1 MSYLNRWVLL
11 RIFLMSGLFFSQIL
25 NVQAQSL
32 KNVDF
37 SVLSGSKV
45 QLAFEMTE
53 QAVKP
58 KIFQMNNPVR
68 LVMDFAGVKSELE
81 QKKNAINQAGVSS
94 FFAVEAG
101 GRLRVVVNLQDKFS
115 HELKLE
121 GKRTLLVL
129 KQRAAI
135 EKSITRAEQAEGTV
149 PTIAKQEITKVDFRR
164 GSKGE
169 GRILI
174 SLSNKDT
181 LVKTQQKSGKIELRF
196 INTKLPANYAKRMD
210 VIDFATPVSMIDA
223 RQSGDDVKIL
233 ITPIAVEHTYSVFQ
247 SEGILTVKVR
257 EITREESKAKKAAYK
272 GERLTLDFHDIEVR
286 NAFKIL
292 SEISGENIIVDDA
305 VTGNVT
311 LQLDDVQWDH
321 AFALI
326 LKLKGLAKR
335 QADNVVLVAPME
347 KIRKL
352 EEEEIESQ
360 KVNERLEPLLTE
372 YIQVHYAQ
380 AESFR
385 RILEG
390 DSSGAQGGCALISM
404 GGGGSAGS
412 PGGLGG
418 GGASGS
424 NNSSNNSSND
434 EEDEDNALLSN
445 RGSAIVDSRTNT
457 LIVKDTAKQ
466 MEEIKKMLALLD
478 VPVRQVLIEARIVIA
493 EDGFQQEL
501 GVKFGAAYAGGD
513 GSQTGFNLGGTTGG
527 STNIGGND
535 IVSPILSNLA
545 VSNPYGA
552 LGMTLASGADYV
564 LNLEISALQDE
575 RKAEFVSNP
584 RILTSDRCI
593 ARIEQGEEIPF
604 QTTSQEGTTTIFK
617 DAKIVLEVIPQI
629 TPGGSVIMK
638 VKITK
643 DSRGDQTPDGLA
655 INKREINTSVHIQ
668 NGETIVLGGVYEGDT
683 LHMVSSVP
691 WFADL
696 PLVGWMF
703 RKNTENDSKRELL
716 IFITPKIV
724 KDSMRAQS

>member
-1 MSYLNRWVLL
+1 MSYLNQWGLL
-11 RIFLMSGLFFSQIL
+11 RLFLMSGLFFVQIV

-58 KIFQMNNPVR
+58 KIFKMNNPAR

-101 GRLRVVVNLQDKFS
+101 GRLRVVVNLQDKFR
-115 HELKLE
+115 HELKLD

-129 KQRAAI
+129 KAQRAI
-135 EKSITRAEQAEGTV
+135 EKPIVATEQITATS
-149 PTIAKQEITKVDFRR
+149 PSIAKQEITKVDFRR

-181 LVKTQQKSGKIELRF
+181 LVKTQQKSGKIEVRF
-196 INTKLPANYAKRMD
+196 INTQLPANYAKRMD

-233 ITPIAVEHTYSVFQ
+233 ITPISVEHTYSVFQ
-247 SEGILTVKVR
+247 ADGILTVKVR

-292 SEISGENIIVDDA
+292 AEISGENIIVDDA

-352 EEEEIESQ
+352 EEEELESQ

-372 YIQVHYAQ
+372 YIQIHYAQ
-380 AESFR
+380 AQNFR

-390 DSSGAQGGCALISM
+390 DSSGALGGCAIGMMGSSSGGS
-404 GGGGSAGS
+404 GGGIAGAIS
-412 PGGLGG
+412 NV
-418 GGASGS
+418 S
-424 NNSSNNSSND
+424 NNNND
-434 EEDEDNALLSN
+434 DDDDDDEDNALLSN

-493 EDGFQQEL
+493 EDGFKQEL
-501 GVKFGAAYAGGD
+501 GVKFGAAYTGGD
-513 GSQTGFNLGGTTGG
+513 FGVGG
-527 STNIGGND
+527 STGGNASTGRND
-535 IVSPILSNLA
+535 PVTSVVSGLA
-545 VSNPYGA
+545 ASNPYGA

-564 LNLEISALQDE
+564 LNLEISALQDD

-584 RILTSDRCI
+584 RILTSDRCL

-683 LHMVSSVP
+683 LHIVNSVP

-703 RKNTENDSKRELL
+703 RKNTEGDSKRELL